1 MAGALT
7 LITTLLM
14 LARMS
19 LPAAAQ
25 SVTAE
30 ADITAGSS
38 SQGIHAAATQL
49 RAYGDLPWHWRFYGD
64 ATWAERRGPESDAF
78 GAAYPYEPGLRPM
91 ELYIEKTTVRGSRV
105 IGARVGRFRA
115 PFGISGRSDHGYT
128 GFLRAPMIR
137 YSDYWALSNNY
148 LETGVSVMGG
158 ATWLSAEGSIGVAT
172 DEDEYARPG
181 GANGVV
187 RIQAAAGTWIVGASH
202 IRTRPSDE
210 WGFARGRA
218 EFTGVDGRWM
228 FAGVQVRGEWLTGRP
243 FDGAKTRGGYVDLL
257 VHRPRMG
264 AVTLVSRLER
274 LDYFAGPFSAFPRR
288 YSAGAKIRASS
299 RLVGQVNV
307 IHQPRDRTG
316 HDGHSSIDVALTL
329 SARATR

>member
-1 MAGALT
+1 MARALT

-14 LARMS
+14 LATTS
-19 LPAAAQ
+19 VASAQ

-30 ADITAGSS
+30 ADVTVGSS

-49 RAYGDLPWHWRFYGD
+49 RAYGELPRNWRFYGD
-64 ATWAERRGPESDAF
+64 ATWAEQRGPESDAF

-91 ELYIEKTTVRGSRV
+91 ELYLEKTSVRGSRV
-105 IGARVGRFRA
+105 IGTRVGRFRT

-128 GFLRAPMIR
+128 GFLRAPLIR

-148 LETGVSVMGG
+148 LETGASVMGG
-158 ATWLSAEGSIGVAT
+158 ASWLSAEGSIGVAT

-181 GANGVV
+181 GANSVV
-187 RIQAAAGTWIVGASH
+187 RIQGAAGTWIVGASH
-202 IRTRPSDE
+202 IRTRPSAE
-210 WGFARGRA
+210 WRFATGRA

-228 FAGVQVRGEWLTGRP
+228 LAGVQVRGEWLTGRP
-243 FDGAKTRGGYVDLL
+243 FDNAVTQGGYVDLL

-264 AVTLVSRLER
+264 AVTLVSRIER
-274 LDYFAGPFSAFPRR
+274 LDYFAGRFSAFPRR
-288 YSAGAKIRASS
+288 YSVGAKIRASS

-316 HDGHSSIDVALTL
+316 HEGHSSIDVALTL
-329 SARATR
+329 SARASR